1 MNVAYGCNIIYMQML
16 DLLKKDAYY
25 SHIVM
30 TLLNVSSLGFPFFL
44 LSKRTVTGCWKSASN
59 ILVLIF

>member
-1 MNVAYGCNIIYMQML
+1 ML